1 VIHALTTAFY
11 SGGELQAQQS
21 THALK
26 LQRAIER
33 IAGVTSAKVT
43 IDTLGD
49 IAEIHLVGSPSRRP
63 KQIVRDTESL
73 LYAQFGVRVD
83 YRRISLVQVDPTDDA
98 PTRTRLRLSSV
109 EERMEPNHQVSVTLL
124 NGAQSWIA
132 SENVSDN
139 AHAHPTMW
147 AAAQA
152 TIAAV
157 QRASGRM
164 VQLDVQDLRMITT
177 EGRNV
182 CLVIVKAQT
191 ESGEEGLTGT
201 CIIAS
206 CGCMAAAKA
215 TLDAINRRLQV
226 WA

>member
-1 VIHALTTAFY
+1 M
-11 SGGELQAQQS
+11 QAQQS
-21 THALK
+21 TYALR

-33 IAGVTSAKVT
+33 ITGVTSAKVT
-43 IDTLGD
+43 IDTRGD

-83 YRRISLVQVDPTDDA
+83 YRRISLVQVAPTDEA

-109 EERMEPNHQVSVTLL
+109 AERFEPDHQVSVTLL

-132 SENVSDN
+132 SVSVSEE
-139 AHAHPTMW
+139 ARAHPTMW

-152 TIAAV
+152 TIDAV
-157 QRASGRM
+157 QSASGRT
-164 VQLDVQDLRMITT
+164 VQLDVQDLRTITT

-182 CLVIVKAQT
+182 CLVVVRAQT

-201 CIIAS
+201 CIVTS
-206 CGCMAAAKA
+206 CGCTAAAKA